1 MSKEAVPIEILK
13 RELASIQNHKNK
25 LEEKIARTIQ
35 RLELSL
41 NVVIAEENKLIGNIR
56 EILNSEPENC
66 TNGKDKVFQLSL
78 F

>member
-41 NVVIAEENKLIGNIR
+41 NVVIAEENKLIGTIT
-56 EILNSEPENC
+56 ETLNGES
-66 TNGKDKVFQLSL
+66 TDYTTGKDNISQLSL